1 MGLFPYFLSD
11 CLFLVRRNIP
21 DFCILILY
29 TVAFL
34 NSFMLTE
41 LWCFLE
47 FSMYNVSLTN
57 RANFI
62 SSYLMTWMPFVSFSC
77 LLALARTSWLHW
89 IDMARVG
96 VLTSSWSSRECLLWA
111 HPIRPLSCW
120 AMFLPYPINW
130 EFVSWRDVLFCHML
144 FLHLLRQPC
153 VLFLILLMWWITF
166 FMGIEPSLCPWNKS
180 YLIMVYDH
188 FNVLLNLVC

>member
-34 NSFMLTE
+34 NSFLLTE

-89 IDMARVG
+89 IDVARVG
-96 VLTSSWSSRECLLWA
+96 VLTSSWSSREC
-111 HPIRPLSCW
+111 
-120 AMFLPYPINW
+120 FQ
-130 EFVSWRDVLFCHML
+130 LFTKECNV
-144 FLHLLRQPC
+144 C
-153 VLFLILLMWWITF
+153 SGLILYGLYHAELCSFLTQSIESLYRDGMFYFVICF
-166 FMGIEPSLCPWNKS
+166 FFIYWDNHVF
-180 YLIMVYDH
+180 Y
-188 FNVLLNLVC
+188 F